1 MTKSDALKREFEIK
15 QLTRKEKDI
24 LINQFAKSNCRN
36 SEYELL

>member
-15 QLTRKEKDI
+15 QLTRKEKDN

-36 SEYELL
+36 SKYGLL